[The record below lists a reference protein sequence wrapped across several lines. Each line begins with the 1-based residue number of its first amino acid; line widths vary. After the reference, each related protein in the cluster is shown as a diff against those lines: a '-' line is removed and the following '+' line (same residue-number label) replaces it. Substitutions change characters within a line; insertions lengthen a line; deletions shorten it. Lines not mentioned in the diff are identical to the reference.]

1 MITKICLISFID
13 DTSNWPREFST
24 IKQFKIIE
32 DESDFDFQQRVEK
45 WILEDRNLNSWD
57 IRNLKIT
64 CEGIW
69 RRNDRG

>member
-13 DTSNWPREFST
+13 LISNWPREFST
-24 IKQFKIIE
+24 IKQFEIIE

-69 RRNDRG
+69 RRNDRE